1 MIDKFLDL
9 LDALANLLDGK
20 RRKGSALA
28 PLALMSA
35 FALVLGVVLYVFVPT
50 FFLPLKKADIPVLP
64 GTGARR
70 IAATLKQEGILT
82 FKTPFVFLSKL
93 TGTHRRLQAGLYRI
107 DSRMSIWRLL
117 ETLSEGKSELLTLCV
132 PEGFTAY
139 QIAQLAASRN
149 IVPAEDFMRA
159 AESPELA
166 ERLGLPAKRLEGFL
180 FPETY
185 RVPLGVGPEALVTLM
200 VDYYKHVQGPAYA
213 ERVKRHGLTPY
224 QAVILASI
232 VEKEAQLESERPLIA
247 GVMLNRLR
255 LNMRLEVNATLNY
268 VLDNKR
274 AWLTRDQL
282 NIRSPYN
289 TYLKRG
295 LPPSPICNPGRTSFK
310 AVAEPEESDYLFYVA
325 QGDGSHLFAVDFKEH
340 QANIR
345 KVKQLRRLRKTATFP
360 TPTPKIE

>member
-9 LDALANLLDGK
+9 LDAIANLLDG
-20 RRKGSALA
+20 RRRRRSGFIPFVLA
-28 PLALMSA
+28 GVLA
-35 FALVLGVVLYVFVPT
+35 FAFAAVLYVFVPA

-107 DSRMSIWRLL
+107 DSRMSLWRLL
-117 ETLSEGKSELLTLCV
+117 KTLSEGKSELLTLCV

-166 ERLGLPAKRLEGFL
+166 ERLGIPAKRLEGFL

-200 VDYYKHVQGPAYA
+200 VDYFKHVQGSAYA
-213 ERVKRHGLTPY
+213 ERVKRHGLSSY

-289 TYLKRG
+289 TYLRRG

-310 AVAEPEESDYLFYVA
+310 AVAEPEESDFLFYVA
-325 QGDGSHLFAVDFKEH
+325 QGDGSHLFAATFAEH

-345 KVKQLRRLRKTATFP
+345 KVKQMRNRKKTEAAATHIP
-360 TPTPKIE
+360 